1 MLVALILA
9 AHNSAPFE
17 SRPQGRR
24 ALLGGRSDGASFLA
38 AGHDSCI
45 FRDRKIRLSV
55 PHFTTGGS
63 VAAELRRGC
72 LPDGCCQ
79 EGSRVQAPPAY
90 RESSSWLSKENT
102 RQNTLPPPQL
112 PATLAGARCAVPSR
126 DSPMAEEDS
135 LAALQGLHRDLC
147 AHIDLQLP
155 VLERL
160 VQNLELH
167 LEEFKTLLDK
177 KPKNDASRRLLAGG
191 KITID
196 DAEYAIND
204 DFKQQTLEL
213 ADALD
218 LDEVDAAALFMGAS
232 GEAKELDR
240 SQLQTAVIRFH
251 RRREYI
257 LLCLRILMKT
267 ALDNGEGG
275 ETEVEGLP
283 IMQRAVQ
290 MILGVDGAVN
300 LVNAYGYWN
309 KCLASMSSVEKW
321 LQQIMERVQSTQV
334 VGQVP
339 LPGFVEIMDFQ
350 RQSLTRQH
358 ENLSAIC
365 THMIKAGYVN
375 LDNYKALL
383 AKAKTLDRHDIIT
396 IHYVPMIIRLTG
408 WTATESNVM
417 LKDARALHDSL
428 MAERDSNSWA
438 LRNLHAATLAW
449 WLAEY
454 SGRYVDPNDQD
465 PSLRGVD
472 LKAEADARSDQFIRT
487 LNDGAFHFMLSF
499 SQDVRPTR
507 WYDPQKTSMLSTLLQ
522 DTAMLSSESA
532 QPEDFFKVLIMEQ
545 LQTFVDSFI
554 THMPDT
560 LRKLKVEEDDQRRRL
575 QLQFQ
580 RSTGEYPLHL
590 ERFMVV
596 VAYAFD
602 GFPDAAGDFWNDK
615 ESNLYGFLQW
625 AAKRQPTPRIAMF
638 CEMLRAISTDQDNAD
653 SAHKFLLEEGASS
666 TGKIRRTSSLSYTH
680 IFNEL
685 VEFDR
690 DIHEP
695 KKAIQVGIF
704 AQSQT
709 PADQIVEPESA
720 TMLESYLRL
729 LAHLCRHSFAA
740 RQWILDLKEYN
751 YLGICFGLC
760 TDKVESGLRAAAYD
774 ALSALLVGKDV
785 SRASI
790 IWNALDDWTVSGF
803 YVASKPSSAMISMPR
818 EDFWA
823 TLADGY
829 DESIAF
835 VRFLHALVEPYPDS
849 EGLNDGLPFPE
860 NLGSSRRMPGVESYV
875 DFVMQQV
882 FAERS
887 QEVLDPL
894 QRNVMRWTCLRF
906 IVTCLSTFNENLVV
920 FANKS
925 SIPVDAIIDSSSLA
939 AYVSMHPFTRV
950 MEWLFN
956 DKVLKA
962 LFAASHHDVSEV
974 DAAPSDSPLVQ
985 TLMLSIEVMDQV
997 MKLQATY
1004 LDIVRPVLKQQPSA
1018 QGSPVS
1024 NLSLASFEDAILNN
1038 LQIVV
1043 DLGLYCGTGHEAL
1056 TIASLQLLQKFASSR
1071 KLAVSPAGFGQRS
1084 GRSKIVGI
1092 LERDNE
1098 AERIARSLHGLM
1110 HFSAEELEAGE
1121 DASGYI
1127 VKLRVLEFLNSCL
1140 AAVSTRPTIAHI
1152 LLGFSCEST
1161 TVRIAEDGL
1170 WSNGQALFHA
1180 ILLLAVEYPDSDGE
1194 QFLAWRSELKTRCWD
1209 VLQKLW
1215 RSPLTSAIVME
1226 ELRENEL
1233 LFIEAPRLTPINV
1246 DVPWEGM
1253 SLAQGLELL
1262 AAGDYSE
1269 FFSGPPALALQSFLQ
1284 RRAAFLDY
1292 ESRELRLTIKENMPT
1307 MKSRIQSLLLGT
1319 TIRPGEDPM
1328 PNPNIFDLFDFI
1340 EFIYPERALPD
1351 QHRFFEGV
1359 NLASCQEEKDG
1370 SLLYSLPLL
1379 QQLILLKMK
1388 YWRRDGLITDE
1399 LQEADLAQQ
1408 ADLLLAV
1415 FADWNRRTQL
1425 NRHHKDILQSWVQV
1439 LMVTVHSCE
1448 FEDGARASFILQTL
1462 QVILPKLEQ
1471 SYNADVFTAL
1481 QLASLAE
1488 ALIQRVDFTSTAF
1501 DKTGDFSNDRLSQ
1514 LFRAALTGVY
1524 SPVSSPELR
1533 EYCYQICFRYIHGT
1547 LDKATPNSP
1556 LGRHTLNAIKNGGSH
1571 LLEIICDDAYSG
1583 QGTCRIS
1590 ALLLLNALVAVAT
1603 RQQSKYIL
1611 ETFVSLNFI
1620 GVLVDNIKHIPEEL
1634 RAAAAP
1640 QVPTLLSYYDASL
1653 ALLLRICQSRLGAAY
1668 VLNAGLFP
1676 AIRDSQIFAVDPDIG
1691 LEFDNPNA
1699 LKKYYEL
1706 MLSMLRVINAAVIAR
1721 GRQNDQT
1728 VFQAREFLKENRHS
1742 MVAVFK
1748 RSVNVGGGD
1757 KVETQQDLVDL
1768 VDCWTVLV
1776 DITGFLQV
1784 SLKLDVSFLIKRN

>member
-1 MLVALILA
+1 
-9 AHNSAPFE
+9 
-17 SRPQGRR
+17 
-24 ALLGGRSDGASFLA
+24 
-38 AGHDSCI
+38 
-45 FRDRKIRLSV
+45 
-55 PHFTTGGS
+55 
-63 VAAELRRGC
+63 
-72 LPDGCCQ
+72 
-79 EGSRVQAPPAY
+79 
-90 RESSSWLSKENT
+90 
-102 RQNTLPPPQL
+102 
-112 PATLAGARCAVPSR
+112 
-126 DSPMAEEDS
+126 
-135 LAALQGLHRDLC
+135 
-147 AHIDLQLP
+147 
-155 VLERL
+155 
-160 VQNLELH
+160 
-167 LEEFKTLLDK
+167 
-177 KPKNDASRRLLAGG
+177 
-191 KITID
+191 
-196 DAEYAIND
+196 
-204 DFKQQTLEL
+204 
-213 ADALD
+213 
-218 LDEVDAAALFMGAS
+218 MGAAS
-232 GEAKELDR
+232 EAKELDR
-240 SQLQTAVIRFH
+240 TQLQTAVIRFH

-267 ALDNGEGG
+267 ALDNGDN
-275 ETEVEGLP
+275 TEADIEGLP
-283 IMQRAVQ
+283 TLQRAVQ
-290 MILGVDGAVN
+290 IILGVDGAAN

-309 KCLASMSSVEKW
+309 KCLTGMSNVEKW
-321 LQQIMERVQSTQV
+321 LQQIMERIQSTQV

-375 LDNYKALL
+375 VDNYKALL

-396 IHYVPMIIRLTG
+396 IHYVPIIIRLTG
-408 WTATESNVM
+408 WTAIESNVM

-428 MAERDSNSWA
+428 MAERDTSPWA

-454 SGRYVDPNDQD
+454 SGRYVDPNDSD
-465 PSLRGVD
+465 PAIRGVS
-472 LKAEADARSDQFIRT
+472 LKAEADTRSDQFIRALT
-487 LNDGAFHFMLSF
+487 DGAFHFMLSV

-522 DTAMLSSESA
+522 DTAMLSSETT
-532 QPEDFFKVLIMEQ
+532 QPDEFFKVLLMEQ

-580 RSTGEYPLHL
+580 QSTGEYPLHL
-590 ERFMVV
+590 ERFMVI

-602 GFPDAAGDFWNDK
+602 GFPVAAGDFWNDK

-638 CEMLRAISTDQDNAD
+638 CEMLRAISTDQENAD
-653 SAHKFLLEEGASS
+653 SAHKFLLEEGASAS
-666 TGKIRRTSSLSYTH
+666 GKIRRTSSLSYTH

-695 KKAIQVGIF
+695 KKAVQVGIF
-704 AQSQT
+704 AQTPT

-729 LAHLCRHSFAA
+729 LAHLCRNSFAA

-785 SRASI
+785 NRASI
-790 IWNALDDWTVSGF
+790 VWNALDDWTVTGF
-803 YVASKPSSAMISMPR
+803 YVASKPSGTLVATPR
-818 EDFWA
+818 EEFWA
-823 TLADGY
+823 TLAYGY
-829 DESIAF
+829 DEAIAF
-835 VRFLHALVEPYPDS
+835 VRLLHSLVEPYSDN

-860 NLGSSRRMPGVESYV
+860 ALGSSRRMPGVESYI
-875 DFVMQQV
+875 DFVMQHV

-925 SIPVDAIIDSSSLA
+925 SIPVDAVIDSSSLE
-939 AYVSMHPFTRV
+939 AYIILHPFTRV

-1004 LDIVRPVLKQQPSA
+1004 LDIVRPVLKQLPTS

-1024 NLSLASFEDAILNN
+1024 NVSLASFEDAILNN

-1056 TIASLQLLQKFASSR
+1056 TIASLQLLQKLASSR

-1084 GRSKIVGI
+1084 GRSKIVGV

-1098 AERIARSLHGLM
+1098 AERIGRSLHGLM
-1110 HFSAEELEAGE
+1110 RFSAEELEAGE
-1121 DASGYI
+1121 EASGYI

-1140 AAVSTRPTIAHI
+1140 AAVSNRPTIAHI
-1152 LLGFSCEST
+1152 LLGFSCESS
-1161 TVRIAEDGL
+1161 TVRITEGSL

-1180 ILLLAVEYPDSDGE
+1180 ILLLGVEYPDNDGQ

-1233 LFIEAPRLTPINV
+1233 LFIEAPRLTPINL
-1246 DVPWEGM
+1246 DVPWDGL
-1253 SLAQGLELL
+1253 SLAQGLDLL
-1262 AAGDYSE
+1262 ATGDYSE
-1269 FFSGPPALALQSFLQ
+1269 FFSGSPALALQSFLQ

-1292 ESRELRLTIKENMPT
+1292 ESRELRLTVKESMPT

-1319 TIRPGEDPM
+1319 TIRPGEDAL

-1340 EFIYPERALPD
+1340 EFFYPERALPD

-1359 NLASCQEEKDG
+1359 NLACCQEEKNG
-1370 SLLYSLPLL
+1370 GLLYSLPLI
-1379 QQLILLKMK
+1379 QQVILLRLKS
-1388 YWRRDGLITDE
+1388 WRKDGTITDE
-1399 LQEADLAQQ
+1399 IQETEMTQQ
-1408 ADLLLAV
+1408 AELLLAV

-1425 NRHHKDILQSWVQV
+1425 TRYHKDILQSWVQV

-1471 SYNADVFTAL
+1471 SYNTDVFTAL
-1481 QLASLAE
+1481 QLAGLAE
-1488 ALIQRVDFTSTAF
+1488 ALVQKVEFASTAF

-1514 LFRAALTGVY
+1514 LFRAALTGIY
-1524 SPVSSPELR
+1524 SPISTPELR
-1533 EYCYQICFRYIHGT
+1533 EYFYQICFRYIHGT
-1547 LDKATPNSP
+1547 FEKATFNSP
-1556 LGRHTLNAIKNGGSH
+1556 LGRHTLNAIKSGGNH
-1571 LLEIICDDAYSG
+1571 LLEIVCDDAYSG
-1583 QGTCRIS
+1583 QGTCKVS

-1634 RAAAAP
+1634 HAAAAP
-1640 QVPTLLSYYDASL
+1640 QVSSLLSYYDASL
-1653 ALLLRICQSRLGAAY
+1653 ALLLRISQSRLGAAY

-1691 LEFDNPNA
+1691 LEFDDPNA

-1706 MLSMLRVINAAVIAR
+1706 MLSVLRVINAAVIAR

-1748 RSVNVGGGD
+1748 RSVNVGGGE
-1757 KVETQQDLVDL
+1757 KVEAQQDLVDL
-1768 VDCWTVLV
+1768 VDCWTLLV
-1776 DITGFLQV
+1776 DVTGFLQYED
-1784 SLKLDVSFLIKRN
+1784 SSTLKVARNNMFS

>member
-1 MLVALILA
+1 
-9 AHNSAPFE
+9 
-17 SRPQGRR
+17 
-24 ALLGGRSDGASFLA
+24 
-38 AGHDSCI
+38 
-45 FRDRKIRLSV
+45 
-55 PHFTTGGS
+55 
-63 VAAELRRGC
+63 
-72 LPDGCCQ
+72 
-79 EGSRVQAPPAY
+79 
-90 RESSSWLSKENT
+90 
-102 RQNTLPPPQL
+102 
-112 PATLAGARCAVPSR
+112 
-126 DSPMAEEDS
+126 MAEEDS

-218 LDEVDAAALFMGAS
+218 LDEVDAAALFMGAA

-267 ALDNGEGG
+267 ALDNGDGG

-290 MILGVDGAVN
+290 MILSVDGAVN

-835 VRFLHALVEPYPDS
+835 VRLLHALVEPYPDS

-997 MKLQATY
+997 IKLQATY

-1098 AERIARSLHGLM
+1098 AERIGRSLHGLM
-1110 HFSAEELEAGE
+1110 QFSAEELEAGE

-1170 WSNGQALFHA
+1170 WPNGQALFHA

-1209 VLQKLW
+1209 ILQKLW

-1246 DVPWEGM
+1246 DVPWEGL

-1269 FFSGPPALALQSFLQ
+1269 FFSGPPALALQNFLQ

-1292 ESRELRLTIKENMPT
+1292 ESRELRLTIKESMPT

-1359 NLASCQEEKDG
+1359 NLASCQEEKNG

-1448 FEDGARASFILQTL
+1448 FEGGARASFILQTL

-1501 DKTGDFSNDRLSQ
+1501 DKTVDFSNNRLSQ

-1547 LDKATPNSP
+1547 FDKATPNSP
-1556 LGRHTLNAIKNGGSH
+1556 LGRHTLSAIKNGGSH
-1571 LLEIICDDAYSG
+1571 FLEIICDDAYSG

-1706 MLSMLRVINAAVIAR
+1706 MLSVLRVISAAVITR

-1776 DITGFLQV
+1776 DFTGFLQFEDASV
-1784 SLKLDVSFLIKRN
+1784 LKKARNNMFS

>member
-1 MLVALILA
+1 
-9 AHNSAPFE
+9 
-17 SRPQGRR
+17 
-24 ALLGGRSDGASFLA
+24 
-38 AGHDSCI
+38 
-45 FRDRKIRLSV
+45 
-55 PHFTTGGS
+55 
-63 VAAELRRGC
+63 
-72 LPDGCCQ
+72 
-79 EGSRVQAPPAY
+79 
-90 RESSSWLSKENT
+90 
-102 RQNTLPPPQL
+102 
-112 PATLAGARCAVPSR
+112 
-126 DSPMAEEDS
+126 MAEDDS

-160 VQNLELH
+160 VLNLEAH

-177 KPKNDASRRLLAGG
+177 KPKNDASRRLLSSG

-196 DAEYAIND
+196 DSEYEVND

-218 LDEVDAAALFMGAS
+218 LDEVDAAALFMGAAA
-232 GEAKELDR
+232 EAKDLDR
-240 SQLQTAVIRFH
+240 TQLQTAVIRFH
-251 RRREYI
+251 RRREYV

-267 ALDNGEGG
+267 ALDNGDTG
-275 ETEVEGLP
+275 ETEIEGLATL
-283 IMQRAVQ
+283 QRAVQ
-290 MILGVDGAVN
+290 IILGVDGAAN

-309 KCLASMSSVEKW
+309 KCLTGMSNVEKW

-339 LPGFVEIMDFQ
+339 LPGFIEIMDFQ

-358 ENLSAIC
+358 ENLAAIC

-375 LDNYKALL
+375 VDNYKALL

-408 WTATESNVM
+408 WTAIESNVM
-417 LKDARALHDSL
+417 LKDARALHDAL
-428 MAERDSNSWA
+428 MAERDSHGWS

-454 SGRYVDPNDQD
+454 SGRYVDPDGQD
-465 PSLRGVD
+465 PAIRGVNLRD
-472 LKAEADARSDQFIRT
+472 EAEARSGQFIRA
-487 LNDGAFHFMLSF
+487 LNDGAFHFMLSV

-522 DTAMLSSESA
+522 DTAMLSSETT
-532 QPEDFFKVLIMEQ
+532 QPEEFFKVLLMEQ

-575 QLQFQ
+575 HLQFQ
-580 RSTGEYPLHL
+580 RSSGEHPLHL
-590 ERFMVV
+590 ERFMVI

-638 CEMLRAISTDQDNAD
+638 CEMLRAISGDQDNAD
-653 SAHKFLLEEGASS
+653 SAHKFLLEEGASAS
-666 TGKIRRTSSLSYTH
+666 GKIRRTSSLSYTH

-695 KKAIQVGIF
+695 KKPIQVGIF
-704 AQSQT
+704 AQTQT

-729 LAHLCRHSFAA
+729 LSHLCRNSLAA
-740 RQWILDLKEYN
+740 RQWILELKEYN

-785 SRASI
+785 NRASI
-790 IWNALDDWTVSGF
+790 VWNALDDWTVSGF
-803 YVASKPSSAMISMPR
+803 YVASKPSNNLVSIPR
-818 EDFWA
+818 EEFWG

-829 DESIAF
+829 DEAIAF
-835 VRFLHALVEPYPDS
+835 VRLLQSLVDPYPES
-849 EGLNDGLPFPE
+849 KGLNDGLPFPE
-860 NLGSSRRMPGVESYV
+860 TLGSSRRMPGVECYI

-887 QEVLDPL
+887 QEVVDPL

-925 SIPVDAIIDSSSLA
+925 SIPVDSVIDSSSLA
-939 AYVSMHPFTRV
+939 AYIALHPYTRV

-962 LFAASHHDVSEV
+962 LFAASHHDVNLV

-1004 LDIVRPVLKQQPSA
+1004 LDIVRPALKQQPSL
-1018 QGSPVS
+1018 QGSPVA
-1024 NLSLASFEDAILNN
+1024 NVSLASFEDAILNN

-1056 TIASLQLLQKFASSR
+1056 TIASLQLLQKLASSR

-1084 GRSKIVGI
+1084 GRSKIVGV

-1098 AERIARSLHGLM
+1098 AERIGRSLHGLM
-1110 HFSAEELEAGE
+1110 QFSAEELEAGE
-1121 DASGYI
+1121 EASGYI
-1127 VKLRVLEFLNSCL
+1127 VKLRVLDFLNSCL

-1152 LLGFSCEST
+1152 LLGFACESS
-1161 TVRIAEDGL
+1161 TVRIAEDSL

-1180 ILLLAVEYPDSDGE
+1180 ILLLGVEYPDNDGE

-1233 LFIEAPRLTPINV
+1233 LFIEAPRLTPINP
-1246 DVPWEGM
+1246 DVPWEGL

-1262 AAGDYSE
+1262 ATGDYSE
-1269 FFSGPPALALQSFLQ
+1269 FFSGTPALALQSFLQ

-1292 ESRELRLTIKENMPT
+1292 ESRELRLAIKENIPT

-1319 TIRPGEDPM
+1319 TIRPGEDQVS
-1328 PNPNIFDLFDFI
+1328 NPNIFDLFDFI
-1340 EFIYPERALPD
+1340 EFIYPERTLPD

-1370 SLLYSLPLL
+1370 DLLYSLPLL
-1379 QQLILLKMK
+1379 QQVILLKLK
-1388 YWRRDGLITDE
+1388 FWKKDGLIADE
-1399 LQEADLAQQ
+1399 VQEAELAQQ
-1408 ADLLLAV
+1408 AELLLAV
-1415 FADWNRRTQL
+1415 FADWNRRAQL
-1425 NRHHKDILQSWVQV
+1425 TRYHKDILQSWVQV

-1448 FEDGARASFILQTL
+1448 FEGGARALFILQTL

-1471 SYNADVFTAL
+1471 SYNGDVFTAL
-1481 QLASLAE
+1481 QLAGLAE
-1488 ALIQRVDFTSTAF
+1488 ALIQKVDFTSTAF

-1514 LFRAALTGVY
+1514 LFHAALTGVY
-1524 SPVSSPELR
+1524 SSISTPELR
-1533 EYCYQICFRYIHGT
+1533 EYCYQICFRYISGT
-1547 LDKATPNSP
+1547 FEKAIPNSP
-1556 LGRHTLNAIKNGGSH
+1556 LGRHTLNAIKNSGSH
-1571 LLEIICDDAYSG
+1571 LLEIVCDDAYSG
-1583 QGTCRIS
+1583 QGTCKIS
-1590 ALLLLNALVAVAT
+1590 ALLLLNAFVAVAT
-1603 RQQSKYIL
+1603 RQQSKHIL
-1611 ETFVSLNFI
+1611 ESFASLNFI
-1620 GVLVDNIKHIPEEL
+1620 GVLIDNIKHIPEEL

-1640 QVPTLLSYYDASL
+1640 QVSSLLSYYDASL
-1653 ALLLRICQSRLGAAY
+1653 ALLLRISQSRLGAAY

-1706 MLSMLRVINAAVIAR
+1706 MLSVLRVINAAVIAR

-1742 MVAVFK
+1742 MVAIFK
-1748 RSVNVGGGD
+1748 RSINVGSGE
-1757 KVETQQDLVDL
+1757 KVGAEQDLVDL

-1776 DITGFLQV
+1776 DVTGFLQV
-1784 SLKLDVSFLIKRN
+1784 STLDVGGVGV

>member
-1 MLVALILA
+1 
-9 AHNSAPFE
+9 
-17 SRPQGRR
+17 
-24 ALLGGRSDGASFLA
+24 
-38 AGHDSCI
+38 
-45 FRDRKIRLSV
+45 
-55 PHFTTGGS
+55 
-63 VAAELRRGC
+63 
-72 LPDGCCQ
+72 
-79 EGSRVQAPPAY
+79 
-90 RESSSWLSKENT
+90 
-102 RQNTLPPPQL
+102 
-112 PATLAGARCAVPSR
+112 
-126 DSPMAEEDS
+126 MAEEDD

-155 VLERL
+155 VLDRL
-160 VQNLELH
+160 LNNLEAH

-196 DAEYAIND
+196 DNEYEVND

-218 LDEVDAAALFMGAS
+218 LDEVDAAALFMAAAA
-232 GEAKELDR
+232 EAAELDR
-240 SQLQTAVIRFH
+240 TQLQTAVIRFH
-251 RRREYI
+251 RRREYV

-267 ALDNGEGG
+267 ALDNGDNA
-275 ETEVEGLP
+275 ETDVEGMP
-283 IMQRAVQ
+283 AFQRAVQ
-290 MILGVDGAVN
+290 IILGVEGAVN

-309 KCLASMSSVEKW
+309 KCLTGMSNVEKW
-321 LQQIMERVQSTQV
+321 LQQILERVQSTQI

-383 AKAKTLDRHDIIT
+383 AKAKTLERHDIIT
-396 IHYVPMIIRLTG
+396 IHYVPIIIRLTG

-417 LKDARALHDSL
+417 LRDARSLHDSL
-428 MAERDSNSWA
+428 MAERDTSSWA

-454 SGRYVDPNDQD
+454 SGRYVDPNDQE
-465 PSLRGVD
+465 PAVRGVD
-472 LKAEADARSDQFIRT
+472 LKAEAERRSEQFIRS
-487 LNDGAFHFMLSF
+487 LSEGAFHFMLSI

-522 DTAMLSSESA
+522 DTAILSPETT
-532 QPEDFFKVLIMEQ
+532 QPDDFFKILMMEQ

-580 RSTGEYPLHL
+580 RSTGEFPLHL
-590 ERFMVV
+590 ERFMII

-602 GFPDAAGDFWNDK
+602 GFSDAAGDFWTDK

-638 CEMLRAISTDQDNAD
+638 CEMLRAISTDQENAD
-653 SAHKFLLEEGASS
+653 SAHKFLLEEGASA

-695 KKAIQVGIF
+695 KKAIQMGLF
-704 AQSQT
+704 TQSQT

-740 RQWILDLKEYN
+740 RQWILELKEYN

-774 ALSALLVGKDV
+774 ALAALLVGKDV
-785 SRASI
+785 NRASI
-790 IWNALDDWTVSGF
+790 VWSALDDWTVSGF
-803 YVASKPSSAMISMPR
+803 FVASKPSNALVSAPR
-818 EDFWA
+818 DEFWA

-829 DESIAF
+829 DEAIAF
-835 VRFLHALVEPYPDS
+835 VRLLHSLIEPYPDS

-860 NLGSSRRMPGVESYV
+860 TLGSSRRMPGIEGYV

-887 QEVLDPL
+887 QEILDPL

-925 SIPVDAIIDSSSLA
+925 SIPVDAVIDSSSLA
-939 AYVSMHPFTRV
+939 AYIAMHPFTRV

-956 DKVLKA
+956 DKVVKA
-962 LFAASHHDVSEV
+962 LFASSHHDVSEV
-974 DAAPSDSPLVQ
+974 DASPSDSPLVQ

-1004 LDIVRPVLKQQPSA
+1004 LDIVRPALRQQSPLH
-1018 QGSPVS
+1018 GSPVF

-1056 TIASLQLLQKFASSR
+1056 TIASLQLLQKLASSR
-1071 KLAVSPAGFGQRS
+1071 KLAASPAGFGQRT
-1084 GRSKIVGI
+1084 GRSKAVGI

-1098 AERIARSLHGLM
+1098 ADRIGRSLHGLM
-1110 HFSAEELEAGE
+1110 RFSAEELEAGE
-1121 DASGYI
+1121 EASGYI

-1152 LLGFSCEST
+1152 LLGFTCEST
-1161 TVRIAEDGL
+1161 TVRIEPDSL
-1170 WSNGQALFHA
+1170 WSNGQSLFHA
-1180 ILLLAVEYPDSDGE
+1180 ILLLAVEYPDNDTE
-1194 QFLAWRSELKTRCWD
+1194 RFLAWRSELKTRCWD

-1226 ELRENEL
+1226 ELRDNEL
-1233 LFIEAPRLTPINV
+1233 LFVEAPRLMPINV
-1246 DVPWEGM
+1246 DVRWESL
-1253 SLAQGLELL
+1253 SLAEGLELL
-1262 AAGDYSE
+1262 ATGDFSE
-1269 FFSGPPALALQSFLQ
+1269 FFSGPPALALQNFLQ

-1292 ESRELRLTIKENMPT
+1292 KSRELRLTIKEGMPT
-1307 MKSRIQSLLLGT
+1307 MKSRIQSLLLGQ
-1319 TIRPGEDPM
+1319 TILPGEDSL
-1328 PNPNIFDLFDFI
+1328 PNPTIFDLFDFI
-1340 EFIYPERALPD
+1340 EFAYPERSLPD

-1359 NLASCQEEKDG
+1359 NLASCQEDKDG

-1379 QQLILLKMK
+1379 QQVILLKMK
-1388 YWRRDGLITDE
+1388 FWRKDGLITDD
-1399 LQEADLAQQ
+1399 LQETELAQQ
-1408 ADLLLAV
+1408 AELLLAV
-1415 FADWNRRTQL
+1415 FADWNRRSQL
-1425 NRHHKDILQSWVQV
+1425 TRYHKDILQSWVQV
-1439 LMVTVHSCE
+1439 LVVAVHSCD
-1448 FEDGARASFILQTL
+1448 FDDGARASFILQTL

-1471 SYNADVFTAL
+1471 AYNGDVYTAL
-1481 QLASLAE
+1481 QLAGLAE
-1488 ALIQRVDFTSTAF
+1488 SLIQKVDFTSTAF

-1514 LFRAALTGVY
+1514 LFRAALTGIY
-1524 SPVSSPELR
+1524 SPISIPELR

-1547 LDKATPNSP
+1547 FEKATQSSP
-1556 LGRHTLNAIKNGGSH
+1556 LGRHTLNSIKNGGNH

-1583 QGTCRIS
+1583 SGTCKVS

-1620 GVLVDNIKHIPEEL
+1620 GVLVDNVKHIPEEL
-1634 RAAAAP
+1634 KNAVAP
-1640 QVPTLLSYYDASL
+1640 QVSSLLSYYEASL
-1653 ALLLRICQSRLGAAY
+1653 ALLLRIAQSRLGAAY

-1706 MLSMLRVINAAVIAR
+1706 MLSVLRVVNAAVIAR
-1721 GRQNDQT
+1721 GRQNDQM
-1728 VFQAREFLKENRHS
+1728 VFQAREFLKENRQS

-1748 RSVNVGGGD
+1748 RSINVGGGE
-1757 KVETQQDLVDL
+1757 KVEAQQDLVDL
-1768 VDCWTVLV
+1768 VDCWTILVEVTRFLEYEDSSVLKK
-1776 DITGFLQV
+1776 TRSNLF
-1784 SLKLDVSFLIKRN
+1784 S

>member
-1 MLVALILA
+1 
-9 AHNSAPFE
+9 
-17 SRPQGRR
+17 
-24 ALLGGRSDGASFLA
+24 
-38 AGHDSCI
+38 
-45 FRDRKIRLSV
+45 
-55 PHFTTGGS
+55 
-63 VAAELRRGC
+63 
-72 LPDGCCQ
+72 
-79 EGSRVQAPPAY
+79 
-90 RESSSWLSKENT
+90 
-102 RQNTLPPPQL
+102 
-112 PATLAGARCAVPSR
+112 
-126 DSPMAEEDS
+126 MAEEDN

-155 VLERL
+155 VLDRL
-160 VQNLELH
+160 LSNLEAH
-167 LEEFKTLLDK
+167 LEDFKTLLDK
-177 KPKNDASRRLLAGG
+177 KPKNDASRRLLSGG

-196 DAEYAIND
+196 DNEYEVND

-218 LDEVDAAALFMGAS
+218 LDEVDAAALFMGAAA
-232 GEAKELDR
+232 EADELDR
-240 SQLQTAVIRFH
+240 TQLQTAVIRFH
-251 RRREYI
+251 RRREYV
-257 LLCLRILMKT
+257 LLCLRILMKI
-267 ALDNGEGG
+267 ALDNGDSEDANI
-275 ETEVEGLP
+275 EALP
-283 IMQRAVQ
+283 AFQRAVQ
-290 MILGVDGAVN
+290 IILGVEGAAN

-309 KCLASMSSVEKW
+309 KCLTGMSNVEKW
-321 LQQIMERVQSTQV
+321 LQQIMERIQSTRV

-383 AKAKTLDRHDIIT
+383 AKAKTLERHDIIT
-396 IHYVPMIIRLTG
+396 VHYVPMIIRLTG

-417 LKDARALHDSL
+417 LREARSLHDTL
-428 MAERDSNSWA
+428 MAERDSSNWV

-465 PSLRGVD
+465 PAIRGVD
-472 LKAEADARSDQFIRT
+472 LKAEAETRSEQFIRT
-487 LNDGAFHFMLSF
+487 LNDGAFHFMLSI

-522 DTAMLSSESA
+522 DTAILSSEAA
-532 QPEDFFKVLIMEQ
+532 QPEEFFKVLMMEQ
-545 LQTFVDSFI
+545 LQVFVDSFI

-580 RSTGEYPLHL
+580 GSSGEYPLHL
-590 ERFMVV
+590 ERFMVI

-602 GFPDAAGDFWNDK
+602 GFPDAAGDFWSDK

-638 CEMLRAISTDQDNAD
+638 CEMLRAISTDQENAD
-653 SAHKFLLEEGASS
+653 SAHKFLLEEGASA

-695 KKAIQVGIF
+695 KKVIPMGLF
-704 AQSQT
+704 TQSQT

-729 LAHLCRHSFAA
+729 LAHLCRHSFSA
-740 RQWILDLKEYN
+740 RHWILELKEYN

-774 ALSALLVGKDV
+774 ALAALLVGKDV
-785 SRASI
+785 NRASI
-790 IWNALDDWTVSGF
+790 VWNALDDWTVSGF
-803 YVASKPSSAMISMPR
+803 FVTSKPSNALISAPR
-818 EDFWA
+818 DELWA
-823 TLADGY
+823 TLSDGY
-829 DESIAF
+829 DEAIAF
-835 VRFLHALVEPYPDS
+835 VRLLHGLVEPYPDS

-860 NLGSSRRMPGVESYV
+860 TLGSSRRMPGIESYI

-925 SIPVDAIIDSSSLA
+925 SIPVDAVIDSSSLA
-939 AYVSMHPFTRV
+939 AYVAMHPFTRV

-956 DKVLKA
+956 DRVLKA
-962 LFAASHHDVSEV
+962 LFASSHHDVSEV
-974 DAAPSDSPLVQ
+974 DASPSDSPLVQ

-1004 LDIVRPVLKQQPSA
+1004 LDIVRPALKQQPSLH
-1018 QGSPVS
+1018 GSPVS

-1056 TIASLQLLQKFASSR
+1056 TIASLQLLQKLASSR
-1071 KLAVSPAGFGQRS
+1071 KLAVSPAGFGQRT

-1110 HFSAEELEAGE
+1110 RFSAEELEAGQE
-1121 DASGYI
+1121 ASGYI
-1127 VKLRVLEFLNSCL
+1127 VKLRVLDFLNSCL

-1161 TVRIAEDGL
+1161 TVRIEPGSL
-1170 WSNGQALFHA
+1170 WSNGQSLFHA
-1180 ILLLAVEYPDSDGE
+1180 ILLLGVEYSDNDGE
-1194 QFLAWRSELKTRCWD
+1194 RFLAWRSDLKTRCWD
-1209 VLQKLW
+1209 VLRKLW

-1226 ELRENEL
+1226 ELRDNEL
-1233 LFIEAPRLTPINV
+1233 LFVEAPRLLPINV
-1246 DVPWEGM
+1246 DVRWESL
-1253 SLAQGLELL
+1253 SLADGLELL
-1262 AAGDYSE
+1262 ATGDYSE
-1269 FFSGPPALALQSFLQ
+1269 FFSGPSALALQNFLQ

-1292 ESRELRLTIKENMPT
+1292 ESRELRLTIKEDMPT
-1307 MKSRIQSLLLGT
+1307 MKSRIQSVLLGQ
-1319 TIRPGEDPM
+1319 TIRPGEDTL
-1328 PNPNIFDLFDFI
+1328 PNPNIFDLFDFV
-1340 EFIYPERALPD
+1340 EFVYPERSLPD

-1359 NLASCQEEKDG
+1359 TLASCQVEKDG

-1379 QQLILLKMK
+1379 QQVILLKMK
-1388 YWRRDGLITDE
+1388 FWRKDGLITDE
-1399 LQEADLAQQ
+1399 VQEAELAQQ
-1408 ADLLLAV
+1408 AELLLAI
-1415 FADWNRRTQL
+1415 FADWNRRSQL
-1425 NRHHKDILQSWVQV
+1425 MRYHKDILQSWVQV
-1439 LMVTVHSCE
+1439 LMVAVHSCD
-1448 FEDGARASFILQTL
+1448 FGDGARVSFILQTL

-1471 SYNADVFTAL
+1471 SYNGDVYTAL
-1481 QLASLAE
+1481 QLAGLAE
-1488 ALIQRVDFTSTAF
+1488 ALIQKVDFVSTAF

-1514 LFRAALTGVY
+1514 LFRAALGGIY
-1524 SPVSSPELR
+1524 SAISTPELR

-1547 LDKATPNSP
+1547 YEKATPNSP
-1556 LGRHTLNAIKNGGSH
+1556 LGRHTMNAIKNAGSH

-1583 QGTCRIS
+1583 QGTCKVS

-1634 RAAAAP
+1634 KNAVAP
-1640 QVPTLLSYYDASL
+1640 QVSSLLSYHDANL
-1653 ALLLRICQSRLGAAY
+1653 ALLLRISQSRLGAAY

-1676 AIRDSQIFAVDPDIG
+1676 AVRDSQIFAVDPDIG
-1691 LEFDNPNA
+1691 LEFDDPNA

-1706 MLSMLRVINAAVIAR
+1706 MLSVLRVINAAVIAR

-1728 VFQAREFLKENRHS
+1728 VFQAREFLKENRPS

-1748 RSVNVGGGD
+1748 RSVNVGGGE
-1757 KVETQQDLVDL
+1757 KVEAQQDLVDL

-1776 DITGFLQV
+1776 EVTGFLEV
-1784 SLKLDVSFLIKRN
+1784 SLLYSGVGMDANEAQYEDSSVLKKTRTDMFS